1 LTITAAPPA
10 AIAHAIARP
19 ILRAPPVTRATFPA
33 SSAAFAMSRR
43 NVPELL
49 EIAFPAKKQ
58 GGLLRTK
65 KHEHASVGF

>member
-1 LTITAAPPA
+1 
-10 AIAHAIARP
+10 
-19 ILRAPPVTRATFPA
+19 
-33 SSAAFAMSRR
+33 MSRR